1 MTPTKGT
8 PDDLAGRAEEDDLG
22 QWLRP
27 ALSSLI
33 RRRLLV
39 TGIAVATALGTVAA
53 SMLLPNRY
61 TSEATIF
68 AVQQRVPER
77 YVVPTTTTDPTQ
89 ALEAMVQEVL
99 SRPRLLAVIDELSLH
114 AEQKGKL
121 KPEQLINLVR
131 RDLTVEP
138 VERMLGRGEVNAFKI
153 SFVAGTPEMAHA
165 VTQRLTTVFIEQN
178 LKTRADQAATTTE
191 FLREQL
197 ESTRKD
203 LEAQEQRLR
212 DFKMEH
218 LGELPEQQQGNLG
231 ILSAL
236 HSQLDNLLARRS
248 QAEQQR
254 LYLESLLSEYGRR
267 SKSAVA
273 SVRSANGEFVSPLQA
288 AENDLLRLEAEMKGL
303 LVAYT
308 PRHPAVTLKEK
319 ELIQQRILVESLKS
333 APKTT
338 TPEKPTTDDASHTEQ
353 DVVAGQVRSQLRANA
368 LEVEDLTRK
377 EQKLRT
383 DIETY
388 EGRLNATPVR
398 EQQLTA
404 MQRDYDLLKQHYGEL
419 LKKEQESQL
428 ATDLE
433 KRQEGQQFRLADPP
447 NLPTVPSSPKRVKIS
462 LIGLAGGIFLGCA
475 LALLLEFRNP
485 TLHSEEDALS
495 LKLPMIVEVPL
506 LLTPAEERAQS
517 RKRIFEWIAVSAM
530 VSVVA
535 CAELYVYLHG

>member
-27 ALSSLI
+27 ALNSLI

-475 LALLLEFRNP
+475 LALLLEFRKP

-530 VSVVA
+530 VSVVV